1 MLQGSFFSEG
11 DQWKRERRL
20 LSPAF
25 NVKSIASYA
34 PEVTRMTQTLLQTL
48 QKEALSNAGGQVN
61 FTESPGGS
69 IPIIGR
75 YLDGG
80 NAAAD
85 RIGRR
90 MVKLMNE
97 QAGQGNTVVEKLR
110 QLEGDKLS
118 PEDSKAVWLMELI
131 GNLTVLFGAGTDT
144 TSVVLSW
151 AMYHLARD
159 QELQR
164 LVAEEVKDLP
174 ETVGPSELDAYLHVN
189 ALWMETLRE
198 LREEVKLLGKGV
210 PKGTEVMVCYRH
222 VLHNAPEVKAKLG
235 DDLHVFRPARWIG
248 PEGLVKCPPFDSLP
262 FGLAALQA
270 QAMAGATTEGDD
282 LLRGLT
288 RQRGDHWPGTPCLTA
303 MGSST
308 SEPAEE
314 TGLCGV
320 QSPKVA
326 KIQQGQRPDAFVFK
340 PEEGLFP
347 MFHLLGSDAAATPSQ
362 LSHRQRL
369 KARSRPWSAR
379 SARSTRATSV
389 SSLASLTK
397 ASTQEELHGDEG
409 ELERRCV
416 ECTADSSLSS
426 ESALVLCSS
435 GRCSHSFPLR
445 LSADAARACSA
456 AAMGGA
462 LSCQVEG
469 YTTKLTKEAGVASLR
484 LQLLSP
490 RPRTLL
496 LPSCAALALRA
507 ANQMGFLAGI
517 GALVAAEEEG
527 GTLLEAVVFGRPNEA
542 FLELMPLEE
551 STLQEIS
558 FATGAAGAPKEA
570 KRELLLRCAG
580 GNRGF
585 VAREA
590 EREEVTLLL
599 ETLAE
604 HFQAPPGPLSGPH
617 AHFRVPHMAPRLSA
631 KQLLESVARLS
642 AIRGVGQSFLTS
654 RFARNE
660 IDFFSPLQTQVTQLV
675 NCTYKLPEPLE
686 ESPHASASPEKFFVE
701 LAFRYS
707 STQLNLPFSPNLT
720 LPLPPGAGIFQV
732 AYLDD
737 ELLVQKTRL
746 GQSSVN
752 VLLKETD

>member
-262 FGLAALQA
+262 FGHGARICLGKILAEYEGKLVIA
-270 QAMAGATTEGDD
+270 QV
-282 LLRGLT
+282 LRHFKLKQWQGPPLREMTSFVVLPGKEVIIGL
-288 RQRGDHWPGTPCLTA
+288 
-303 MGSST
+303 
-308 SEPAEE
+308 EP
-314 TGLCGV
+314 
-320 QSPKVA
+320 Q
-326 KIQQGQRPDAFVFK
+326 
-340 PEEGLFP
+340 GLFP

>member
-1 MLQGSFFSEG
+1 
-11 DQWKRERRL
+11 
-20 LSPAF
+20 
-25 NVKSIASYA
+25 
-34 PEVTRMTQTLLQTL
+34 
-48 QKEALSNAGGQVN
+48 
-61 FTESPGGS
+61 
-69 IPIIGR
+69 
-75 YLDGG
+75 
-80 NAAAD
+80 
-85 RIGRR
+85 
-90 MVKLMNE
+90 
-97 QAGQGNTVVEKLR
+97 
-110 QLEGDKLS
+110 
-118 PEDSKAVWLMELI
+118 
-131 GNLTVLFGAGTDT
+131 
-144 TSVVLSW
+144 
-151 AMYHLARD
+151 
-159 QELQR
+159 
-164 LVAEEVKDLP
+164 
-174 ETVGPSELDAYLHVN
+174 
-189 ALWMETLRE
+189 
-198 LREEVKLLGKGV
+198 
-210 PKGTEVMVCYRH
+210 
-222 VLHNAPEVKAKLG
+222 
-235 DDLHVFRPARWIG
+235 
-248 PEGLVKCPPFDSLP
+248 
-262 FGLAALQA
+262 
-270 QAMAGATTEGDD
+270 
-282 LLRGLT
+282 
-288 RQRGDHWPGTPCLTA
+288 
-303 MGSST
+303 MG
-308 SEPAEE
+308 
-314 TGLCGV
+314 
-320 QSPKVA
+320 
-326 KIQQGQRPDAFVFK
+326 
-340 PEEGLFP
+340 
-347 MFHLLGSDAAATPSQ
+347 
-362 LSHRQRL
+362 
-369 KARSRPWSAR
+369 
-379 SARSTRATSV
+379 
-389 SSLASLTK
+389 
-397 ASTQEELHGDEG
+397 
-409 ELERRCV
+409 
-416 ECTADSSLSS
+416 SSLSS

-551 STLQEIS
+551 STLQELYPLGS
-558 FATGAAGAPKEA
+558 TADLRLLRSMRFEHYGDHAERLPDGSADGSSAGGDEAASEALPQRSVKAEWLVERLLSLASTVEVQFSAPHVGGEASYEEHLNAEQVQTWLASAGLRAELRGYRLRVGTVAAGAPEEA

-585 VAREA
+585 VARE
-590 EREEVTLLL
+590 VTLLL

-604 HFQAPPGPLSGPH
+604 HFQAPPGARERLDALRGRWKLIYTSSSDLTSLENLPLGW
-617 AHFRVPHMAPRLSA
+617 RTGR
-631 KQLLESVARLS
+631 
-642 AIRGVGQSFLTS
+642 VGQSFLTS

-686 ESPHASASPEKFFVE
+686 EKFFVE